1 MPVQG
6 YRSLGR
12 GIDGAVGE
20 TPMVELQRLPPPG
33 SARVL
38 VKLEYLNPSGS
49 IKDRAALAAIQDAE
63 ERGDL
68 RAGGAIVEATSG
80 NMGLALALVGAARGH
95 KVIIVMPEEL
105 SQQPARRL
113 ALVGAEVVR
122 SQPAGN
128 MAEAGNA
135 ARRLADE
142 NQGYWFVDQFNN
154 PSVVRAHR
162 ENTGPEILRDAGR
175 TLDAFVAGV
184 GIGGTLTGVGQALKA
199 ASDATSIVAVEPAR
213 SPVISGGT
221 PAAHHIVGIGA
232 GFVPPLLD
240 STLID
245 RTILVEDDEAFAT
258 AQELAKIEGLF
269 VGPSSGANV
278 SAALRIAAELGEGRT
293 VVTVLADSG
302 ERHLGEFR

>member
-1 MPVQG
+1 M
-6 YRSLGR
+6 
-12 GIDGAVGE
+12 
-20 TPMVELQRLPPPG
+20 
-33 SARVL
+33 
-38 VKLEYLNPSGS
+38 
-49 IKDRAALAAIQDAE
+49 
-63 ERGDL
+63 
-68 RAGGAIVEATSG
+68 
-80 NMGLALALVGAARGH
+80 
-95 KVIIVMPEEL
+95 
-105 SQQPARRL
+105 
-113 ALVGAEVVR
+113 
-122 SQPAGN
+122 
-128 MAEAGNA
+128 
-135 ARRLADE
+135 
-142 NQGYWFVDQFNN
+142 
-154 PSVVRAHR
+154 
-162 ENTGPEILRDAGR
+162 
-175 TLDAFVAGV
+175 DAFVAGV
-184 GIGGTLTGVGQALKA
+184 GTGGTLTGVGQALKA
-199 ASDATSIVAVEPAR
+199 ASDSTSIVAVEPAR